1 MQYSFR
7 AFFKAVALFTV
18 ALSLLPATLFAQNK
32 KRDTV
37 IVRHLEESRI
47 TSVAKPSPT
56 LQSAPVQ
63 VLDRTAI
70 EHLGVQEL
78 HEAVKNL
85 AGVNIRDYGGIGGIK
100 TVSIRSLG
108 AQHTAVSYDGIAVSD
123 IQSGQV
129 DIGRFSLDNVEMI
142 TLSIGQSD
150 EIFKS
155 ARMFASAGTLNI
167 TSSRPVF
174 DDCGTNVTARMKVS
188 SFGTYNPSLLLE
200 QRIGSTWA
208 LGANA
213 DWVTSKGNY
222 PFIIHDGREPEHL
235 LRKNSDVNTFR
246 AEINLW
252 GFIGAS
258 GKFSL
263 KASGLSG
270 ERGLPGSVVL
280 YNQDAFERLWDKNGF
295 VQASY
300 NTAFGEKW
308 DLKSIL
314 KYNYAWSKYYDES
327 QRYPLGFVEDLY
339 TQQEYYGSIATRFK
353 PVKGVELTF
362 AQDLFYNTLDASIPE
377 CPFPERINSL
387 TTIAGKYQGA
397 SVTVVAS
404 LTNTYITEKVQKGT
418 PAPDRNNLSPALSI
432 SWKPFQAT
440 NFRIRASY
448 KMGYRAP
455 TFNDLYYLRVGNTNL
470 RPERAD
476 QYNLGLTWSGALG
489 KEESGWLTATLDGYY
504 NSVED
509 KIVARPTL
517 FIWKMMNIGKVQI
530 AGADLS
536 VASGI
541 HLGSDHTLTISTNA
555 SYQYAVD
562 ISDPE
567 STTWRHQIPYT
578 PRISGAANLAWSN
591 PWVNLSYIISFVGK
605 KYALPLNV
613 ERNLIKGYAEQS
625 ISAYRDFNL
634 RRVSFRLQGE
644 IINFTNKMYDII
656 QYYPMPGRNFRLTL
670 KIKI

>member
-1 MQYSFR
+1 MQNSFR
-7 AFFKAVALFTV
+7 AFFKGVTSFAVALF
-18 ALSLLPATLFAQNK
+18 LLPAPLFAQNK
-32 KRDTV
+32 ERDTV
-37 IVRHLEESRI
+37 VVRHLEESRI
-47 TSVAKPSPT
+47 TSTAKPSPT

-63 VLDRTAI
+63 VVDRTAI
-70 EHLGVQEL
+70 ERLGVQEL

-108 AQHTAVSYDGIAVSD
+108 AQHTGVSYDGIAVSD

-174 DDCGTNVTARMKVS
+174 EECGTNVTARMKVG

-200 QRIGSTWA
+200 QRIGSRWA

-213 DWVTSKGNY
+213 DWITSKGDY

-235 LRKNSDVNTFR
+235 LRKNSDVNTLR

-263 KASGLSG
+263 KANGLSG

-295 VQASY
+295 VQSSY

-308 DLKSIL
+308 DLKGVL

-362 AQDLFYNTLDASIPE
+362 AQDLSYNILDSTIPE
-377 CPFPERINSL
+377 SPFPERSTLL
-387 TTIAGKYQGA
+387 TTLAGKYQGA

-476 QYNLGLTWSGALG
+476 QYNLGVTWSGALG
-489 KEESGWLTATLDGYY
+489 KEEFGWLTATLDGYY

-517 FIWKMMNIGKVQI
+517 FIWKMMNVGKVQI

-536 VASGI
+536 LASGI
-541 HLGSDHTLTISTNA
+541 HLGSDHTLAISTNA

-567 STTWRHQIPYT
+567 SATWRHQIPYT
-578 PRISGAANLAWSN
+578 PLISGAANLAWSN

-625 ISAYRDFNL
+625 ISASRDFNL

>member
-1 MQYSFR
+1 MQNSFR
-7 AFFKAVALFTV
+7 AFFKVVALFVV
-18 ALSLLPATLFAQNK
+18 ALSMLPAPLFAQNK
-32 KRDTV
+32 ERDTV
-37 IVRHLEESRI
+37 VVRHLEESRI
-47 TSVAKPSPT
+47 TSTVKPSPT

-63 VLDRTAI
+63 VVDRTTI
-70 EHLGVQEL
+70 ERLGVQEL

-108 AQHTAVSYDGIAVSD
+108 AQHTGVSYDGIAVSD